1 MRKLFAVAISWY
13 FLTSTAYAGK
23 YDDLAVYFP
32 MTPGTVWTYQIP
44 GQPPEWQVRVQD
56 CGTGTDGISGCSIKS
71 LMSPNLPPVY
81 NIFVIQ
87 GDAVL
92 NRASKSFDLLS
103 GEMEEWK
110 LHTPSRIVLES
121 PLKPG
126 TRWETVLN
134 ADLKKV
140 RFKVVSIGKETVKAG
155 EYKNVIKIKREIYYK
170 DKKSRKW
177 KQCMSGDCNVFEYYA
192 PNVGLIKEEMIEKN
206 KVEIFREL
214 VDFTPVNEKTG
225 N

>member
-1 MRKLFAVAISWY
+1 MRNLLTIIVMWCLFV
-13 FLTSTAYAGK
+13 TVAYAGK

-44 GQPPEWQVRVQD
+44 GKAPEWQVRVLD
-56 CGTGTDGISGCSIKS
+56 CGTGADGVRECSIES
-71 LMSPNLPPVY
+71 LISPNLPPIY

-110 LHTPSRIVLES
+110 RHTPSRIVLQS

-126 TRWETVLN
+126 TKWETVLN
-134 ADLKKV
+134 ADLKKE
-140 RFKVVSIGKETVKAG
+140 RFKVISIGKESVKAG
-155 EYKNVIKIKREIYYK
+155 AYENVIKLKREIFNK
-170 DKKSRKW
+170 EKKTRKW
-177 KQCMSGDCNVFEYYA
+177 KQCGDCNVFEYYA

-214 VDFTPVNEKTG
+214 VDVNTPVEKGTK
-225 N
+225 